1 MSSVGAA
8 RFVGQSVTRVEDAR
22 ILTGRGRYMDD
33 IVLPGMLEGAF
44 VRSDL
49 GHARIA
55 SIDATRAR
63 SMPGVV
69 AVITAT
75 ELDGVVSPLRVEAR
89 DPQLPAS
96 RVPCARGR
104 KVRYVGDPVAFV
116 VAESR
121 YLAEDARDAVEVDYE
136 PLDAVVTMDQAA
148 DPARPALFEDVGSNV
163 VLHRGDELRRARR
176 GIRRGRPGRL
186 GDDRLRAGHARPDGG
201 PRWGGRLPPRDRRAD
216 LSRRLAGAARGAA
229 GAGRAC
235 SGIRPTG
242 CAWSSRT
249 SAGRSGRRPGC
260 AARTSSSAPP
270 PRCSVVR

>member
-8 RFVGQSVTRVEDAR
+8 RFVGQSVARTEDAR

-44 VRSDL
+44 VRSEL

-75 ELDGVVSPLRVEAR
+75 ELEGAVGPLRVEAEIPNYLR
-89 DPQLPAS
+89 PVFGPLADE
-96 RVPCARGR
+96 

-116 VAESR
+116 VAENR

-136 PLDAVVTMDQAA
+136 PLDAVVTMEQAA
-148 DPARPALFEDVGSNV
+148 DPALPALFDDVGSNV
-163 VLHRGDELRRARR
+163 FYTEAMHFGEPDGAFAEADRVVSAMIDSARVTHVPMEGRGGGGGYPPGTGELTYHAATQAPHAARQALAALLNH
-176 GIRRGRPGRL
+176 PAA
-186 GDDRLRAGHARPDGG
+186 RLRGGLPDIGG
-201 PRWGGRLPPRDRRAD
+201 GIGGKGGRAPRGP
-216 LSRRLAGAARGAA
+216 LLGGRGAHD
-229 GAGRAC
+229 
-235 SGIRPTG
+235 
-242 CAWSSRT
+242 
-249 SAGRSGRRPGC
+249 
-260 AARTSSSAPP
+260 
-270 PRCSVVR
+270 